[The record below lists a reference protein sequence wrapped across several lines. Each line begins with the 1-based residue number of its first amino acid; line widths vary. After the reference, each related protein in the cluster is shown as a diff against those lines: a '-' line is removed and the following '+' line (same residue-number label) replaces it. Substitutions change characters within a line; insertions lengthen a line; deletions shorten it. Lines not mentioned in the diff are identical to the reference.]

1 MELESLILKYKQKD
15 IKAFEQLYAM
25 YNESMYGVIF
35 NITRNKEESEEVLQ
49 DVFIKAWNKADS
61 YSSKKGRFFTWL
73 INIARNAAIDK
84 IRSKDFNKNKKNL
97 DATFFVDILES
108 NDNLDSRLDAL
119 GIKKFVEALK
129 EKCKNLI
136 ELIYFQGFTQKEASE
151 ELKIPLGT
159 IKTNNRK
166 CISELRNIVLN

>member
-1 MELESLILKYKQKD
+1 MELESLIFKYKQKD

-25 YNESMYGVIF
+25 YNDSMYGVIF

-49 DVFIKAWNKADS
+49 DVFIKAWDKADT

-84 IRSKDFNKNKKNL
+84 IRSKDFNKSKKNL

-108 NDNLDSRLDAL
+108 HDNLDLKLDAL

-159 IKTNNRK
+159 VKTNNRK
-166 CISELRNIVLN
+166 CISELRNIVLK